1 MRRRENTLARFGSKM
16 LLMLTLVLFVGFTA
30 CTDDDNGT
38 VEPETDPTLLDV
50 IQDDPEFSTLAG
62 IIQDLGLT
70 DAVTNDELT
79 VFAPT
84 NSAFDAISDVI
95 PTLTNEDLTQIV
107 LYHLTEGT
115 VFSTDLGA
123 QQDVEMLQGEVT
135 LIESGVNGVL
145 INGDTEVV
153 KPDLE
158 ASNGVVHGID
168 SVLLPT
174 EYRVALEG
182 PSLVEVAEQA
192 GNFTTLIE
200 LAETAG
206 LTTTLQ
212 FKGPY
217 TAFAPTDAAFE
228 ELGQQVD
235 LGAITSDTNLLALI
249 LTYHV
254 LFGEV
259 LSTDLEAQ
267 QTVASATQEPLYITA
282 GDDGVTVNGNA
293 DVTTADI
300 TDATNGVIHVVD
312 SVLLPNPTI
321 PVTGIVS
328 KNYNLTTLLSL
339 VAERPDILNTLA
351 DESGE
356 FTIFAPT
363 NEAFEA
369 ALAANPGLTD
379 EQITE
384 ILTYHV
390 LAAEVLST
398 DLSDGQTATT
408 LQGEDITVTIDGD
421 TVQINN
427 ANVVAA
433 DLQGNNGVVHVIDSV
448 ILPPSYTEE

>member
-1 MRRRENTLARFGSKM
+1 MIRRDNTLARFGSKM
-16 LLMLTLVLFVGFTA
+16 LLTLSLVLFIGFTA

-38 VEPETDPTLLDV
+38 VETETDPTLLDV

-84 NSAFDAISDVI
+84 NSAFEAISDVI
-95 PTLTNEDLTQIV
+95 PTLTNDDLTQIV

-115 VFSTDLGA
+115 VLSTDLGA

-135 LIESGVNGVL
+135 LVEAGVNGVF

-153 KPDLE
+153 NPDLE

-174 EYRVALEG
+174 EFRVALEG

-235 LGAITSDTNLLALI
+235 LGAITSNTDLLALI

-282 GDDGVTVNGNA
+282 GEGGVTVNGNA

-312 SVLLPNPTI
+312 SVLLPNPTV

-328 KNYNLTTLLSL
+328 KNYNLMTLLSL

-427 ANVVAA
+427 ANVVTA

-448 ILPPSYTEE
+448 ILPPSFTEE